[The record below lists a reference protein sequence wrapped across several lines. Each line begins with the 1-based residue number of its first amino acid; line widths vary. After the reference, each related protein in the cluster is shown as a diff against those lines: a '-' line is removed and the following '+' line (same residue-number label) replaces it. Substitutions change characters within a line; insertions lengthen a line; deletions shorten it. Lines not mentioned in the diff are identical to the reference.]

1 MICKNY
7 PCNAKFK
14 CLAMLVSKLGEKLR
28 QPLHRKYKS
37 APFYSA
43 IIDQLLKKK
52 KTDEFWTFAIVITKL
67 RILSH

>member
-1 MICKNY
+1 MS
-7 PCNAKFK
+7 
-14 CLAMLVSKLGEKLR
+14 VSKLGEKLR
-28 QPLHRKYKS
+28 QALRRKYKS

-52 KTDEFWTFAIVITKL
+52 KTDEFWTFAIVISKL